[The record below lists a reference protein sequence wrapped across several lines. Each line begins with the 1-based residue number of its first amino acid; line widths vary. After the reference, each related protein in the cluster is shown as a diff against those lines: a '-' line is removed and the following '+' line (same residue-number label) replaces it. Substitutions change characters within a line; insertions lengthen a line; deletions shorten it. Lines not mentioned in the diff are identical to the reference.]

1 LTAAADRARPPD
13 QNTDQPIREMLGL
26 CLFISGLLIL
36 AIPAGMLTRSG
47 AEPRKPLEL
56 KTA

>member
-1 LTAAADRARPPD
+1 M
-13 QNTDQPIREMLGL
+13 REMLGL

-56 KTA
+56 KAA